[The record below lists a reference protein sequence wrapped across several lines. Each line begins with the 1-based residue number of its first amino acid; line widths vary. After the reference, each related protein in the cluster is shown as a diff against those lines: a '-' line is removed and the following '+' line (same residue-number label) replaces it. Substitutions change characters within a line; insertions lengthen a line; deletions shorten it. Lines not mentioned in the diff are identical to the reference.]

1 MTVLAAAA
9 NRQAKGA
16 PKTRRFLMAA
26 SQTIYKG
33 AIVHMNSSGLAIP
46 ASDTASQVVV
56 GIAAET
62 MISAATGNFWIQV
75 EYDREYLFAASS
87 ITQAMVGTNMV
98 TVDDNTVDD
107 IAGATND
114 IVVGKLTEFVST
126 TSGWVH
132 VPGLT
137 ATP

>member
-1 MTVLAAAA
+1 VALAAAA
-9 NRQAKGA
+9 NRQSKGT

-33 AIVHMNSSGLAIP
+33 AIVHVNASGLAIP
-46 ASDTASQVVV
+46 ASDTASQVVA

-62 MISAATGNFWIQV
+62 MISAATGSFWIQV
-75 EYDREYLFAASS
+75 EYDREYLFAATS

-114 IVVGKLTEFVST
+114 IVVGKLTEYVST

>member
-46 ASDTASQVVV
+46 ASDTA
-56 GIAAET
+56 
-62 MISAATGNFWIQV
+62 
-75 EYDREYLFAASS
+75 
-87 ITQAMVGTNMV
+87 TQAMVGVNMV

>member
-1 MTVLAAAA
+1 MALAAAA
-9 NRQAKGA
+9 NRQSKGT

-33 AIVHMNSSGLAIP
+33 AIVHVNASGLAIP
-46 ASDTASQVVV
+46 ASDTASQVVA

-62 MISAATGNFWIQV
+62 MISAATGSFWIQV
-75 EYDREYLFAASS
+75 EYDREYLFAATS

-114 IVVGKLTEFVST
+114 IVVGKLTEYVST

>member
-46 ASDTASQVVV
+46 ASDTAAQVVV

-62 MISAATGNFWIQV
+62 MISAATGDFWIQV
-75 EYDREYLFAASS
+75 EYDREYLFAATS
-87 ITQAMVGTNMV
+87 ITQAMVGVNMV
-98 TVDDNTVDD
+98 TVDDNKIGRASCRERV
-107 IAGATND
+107 
-114 IVVGKLTEFVST
+114 
-126 TSGWVH
+126 
-132 VPGLT
+132 
-137 ATP
+137 

>member
-16 PKTRRFLMAA
+16 PEARRFLMAA

-46 ASDTASQVVV
+46 ASDTAAQVVV

-62 MISAATGNFWIQV
+62 MISAAHGNFWVQV
-75 EYDREYLFAASS
+75 EYDREYLFAATS
-87 ITQAMVGTNMV
+87 ITQAMVGVNMV

-107 IAGATND
+107 IPGATKQT
-114 IVVGKLTEFVST
+114 VVGKLTEI
-126 TSGWVH
+126 G
-132 VPGLT
+132 
-137 ATP
+137 

>member
-9 NRQAKGA
+9 NRQSKGT

-46 ASDTASQVVV
+46 ASDTAAQVVV

-98 TVDDNTVDD
+98 RSEENTVDD